1 MWQMGIEALAKNQF
15 PMTSFG
21 YRVANVCFFVTLLV
35 SILHQLLTECPYVT
49 RSLTSSCLLI
59 FPHWRGLRSLRW
71 PVSVPGAGAA
81 SVPGAGAASGAGA
94 VSVPGAG
101 AVSVPVYVPGAG
113 AVSVPGAGVAYVP
126 GPGVVSVL
134 WWTSCPYISF
144 IYKTCVS

>member
-71 PVSVPGAGAA
+71 PVSVPGAA
-81 SVPGAGAASGAGA
+81 SVSGAGAASGAGA